1 VIKENSEIPELK
13 ADELDAVSGG
23 FVLVPRPPVGPAYP
37 APSPTSNPP
46 PPGGFDPPPGAGDG
60 GTPTVEYTGDPYAI
74 HHLF

>member
-1 VIKENSEIPELK
+1 MIKENSEIQELK

-46 PPGGFDPPPGAGDG
+46 PPGSTGDGTNGAGDG
-60 GTPTVEYTGDPYAI
+60 GGTIEYTGDPYAI